1 MNVLIFAVVV
11 LFVLMLVLIGVVF
24 ALARQI
30 GILFERIS
38 PVGALVNESGPK
50 IGEATPNFTLASLNG
65 GAIYIGPRGQRST
78 LVFFLSTTCPICKK
92 MLPVL
97 QSMRSSEGKWLDVV
111 LASDGDMDKH
121 MAFIKKA
128 GLEDFPYALSPE
140 LGITYRVSR
149 LPFAVLIDGAGIVRA
164 KGLINSREQLESL
177 FNAAEMGVSSI
188 QNFLN
193 APVAA
198 HS

>member
-1 MNVLIFAVVV
+1 MNALIFAVVV
-11 LFVLMLVLIGVVF
+11 LFALVLVLIGVVF

-97 QSMRSSEGKWLDVV
+97 QSMRASEGKWLDVV

-128 GLEDFPYALSPE
+128 GLEGFPYALSPE

-149 LPFAVLIDGAGIVRA
+149 LPFAVLIDGEGIARA